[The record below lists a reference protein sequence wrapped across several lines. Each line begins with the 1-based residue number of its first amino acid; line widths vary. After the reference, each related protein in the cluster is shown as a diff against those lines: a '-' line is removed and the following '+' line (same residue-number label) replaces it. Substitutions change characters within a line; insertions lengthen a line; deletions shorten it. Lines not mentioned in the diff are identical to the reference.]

1 MARKVDPAFN
11 ENSFADMVRDVAGDI
26 VEDLQLIDQFVHPK
40 TERESRC
47 YRITYRSMDRVV
59 TNAEINAM
67 QELVRERVEADL
79 GVELR

>member
-1 MARKVDPAFN
+1 MTRKVDPAFN

-67 QELVRERVEADL
+67 QQLVRERVEADL